1 MSPDE
6 IIDYTRLSSSILA
19 ALISLTAPWVSEGRV
34 SPLRGFIWVFRF
46 QMVSLWSNA
55 LYAWTLSITRRD
67 PNLVPVW
74 CAVSF
79 ATATTFQT
87 GRLYDESDRLCTL
100 YKWAWCLGSL
110 NEAIVVLQAMASQE
124 FNDEN
129 AASEPDETYL
139 EVVHET
145 ATNVRKWTQQFRIF
159 RRFIWPS
166 GSLTMQARLLLKLLL
181 TLGLTGLA
189 IWIPQAFSRIMD
201 GLTFGDTWPSIQKLV
216 IAWVIPQ
223 VCHILF
229 RAMKY
234 WMLARIDSYC
244 GEELDKTIYAKI
256 MTADP
261 SFHANKNPTNL
272 LTAADNAVD
281 IPKSFDSLLDNSF
294 DFLIAICVTMP
305 IIALQFGQ
313 HVMIVIVIRLVAEY
327 FNFERGKVKS
337 RHATDDYLKVHKI
350 HRHSRAD
357 TMRGRE
363 TGAVFGQITHQI
375 AENNT
380 SLGKVHIAKFR
391 AHLEAV
397 ITWILGFVVGDI
409 GRLTGAYLVCS
420 QIHVG
425 TSTLGN
431 LTLFISY
438 WGQTVAPIISILE
451 ASDNIV
457 KVFQYAAE
465 AAEIMD
471 TVPKERGKR
480 LRFERGAINFRN
492 VTVSRGGTVVLDNFN
507 LDIDAKEDIA
517 LVGPSG
523 AGKSTVLSLLTGH
536 IEPDSGEV
544 LVDGQDVTKID
555 FDSLSNY
562 IGILQQNPHIY
573 DTTVKENLLIGKRT
587 ATMVEIQEAC
597 VKARIH
603 DDIERRQGGYETAC
617 GIQRIAIARLLPKK
631 PMIALIDEGTS
642 ALDSATEGF
651 IKQSFS
657 EVFKHSTRMTVAH
670 VKRIIVLG
678 EKGKFVESGTHDA
691 LLDSKGKYWEYWQE
705 HLGEQT

>member
-6 IIDYTRLSSSILA
+6 ILDYTRLSGSILA
-19 ALISLTAPWVSEGRV
+19 AFISLTAPWISERRV
-34 SPLRGFIWVFRF
+34 SPLRGFIWVFRL
-46 QMVSLWSNA
+46 QMASLWSNA
-55 LYAWTLSITRRD
+55 LYTWTLSITRRD
-67 PNLVPVW
+67 PNLAPVW
-74 CAVSF
+74 CAISF

-110 NEAIVVLQAMASQE
+110 NEATVVLQAMASQE
-124 FNDEN
+124 FNVWRLLGLFIALSTFLLYVFLASCVVFGEKHGYRPLPQDEN
-129 AASEPDETYL
+129 AASEPDEPYL
-139 EVVHET
+139 EVVHKT

-201 GLTFGDTWPSIQKLV
+201 GLTFGDTWPSIQRLV
-216 IAWVIPQ
+216 VAWVIPQ

-229 RAMKY
+229 RALKY
-234 WMLARIDSYC
+234 WMSARIDSYR

-261 SFHANKNPTNL
+261 SFHANKSPTNL

-337 RHATDDYLKVHKI
+337 RHATDDYLKVHKV

-425 TSTLGN
+425 TSTPGN

-438 WGQTVAPIISILE
+438 WGQTVTPIISILE

-457 KVFQYAAE
+457 KSFQYAAE

-471 TVPKERGKR
+471 TVPKKRGKR
-480 LRFERGAINFRN
+480 LTFERGAINFRN

-507 LDIDAKEDIA
+507 LDIDAKEHIA

-523 AGKSTVLSLLTGH
+523 AGKSTILSLLTGQ

-544 LVDGQDVTKID
+544 LIDGQDVTKID
-555 FDSLSNY
+555 FDSWV
-562 IGILQQNPHIY
+562 IRCRH
-573 DTTVKENLLIGKRT
+573 
-587 ATMVEIQEAC
+587 
-597 VKARIH
+597 
-603 DDIERRQGGYETAC
+603 RRFFLTP
-617 GIQRIAIARLLPKK
+617 R
-631 PMIALIDEGTS
+631 
-642 ALDSATEGF
+642 
-651 IKQSFS
+651 QSFKPYRHPS
-657 EVFKHSTRMTVAH
+657 AESPHLRHYSQ
-670 VKRIIVLG
+670 G
-678 EKGKFVESGTHDA
+678 EPSHWETERHDGR
-691 LLDSKGKYWEYWQE
+691 DSRGLCE
-705 HLGEQT
+705 GSNS

>member
-6 IIDYTRLSSSILA
+6 ILDYTRLSGSILA
-19 ALISLTAPWVSEGRV
+19 ALISLTAPWVSERRV
-34 SPLRGFIWVFRF
+34 SPLRGFIWVFRL

-55 LYAWTLSITRRD
+55 LYVWALSIIRRD
-67 PNLVPVW
+67 PNLAPVW
-74 CAVSF
+74 CAISF

-110 NEAIVVLQAMASQE
+110 NEAFVIVQAIATQEPNVWQLLSLFIALSTFLLYALLVSCVLFGEKYGYRRLPQ
-124 FNDEN
+124 DEN
-129 AASEPDETYL
+129 AASEPDETHL
-139 EVVHET
+139 EVLHKT
-145 ATNVRKWTQQFRIF
+145 ATNVRKWTHQLRIF

-181 TLGLTGLA
+181 TLGLTGLD
-189 IWIPQAFSRIMD
+189 IWIPQALSRIID
-201 GLTFGDTWPSIQKLV
+201 GLTFGDTWPSIQKRIV
-216 IAWVIPQ
+216 AWVIPQ
-223 VCHILF
+223 VCQILS
-229 RAMKY
+229 RASKY
-234 WMLARIDSYC
+234 WMSARLDSYR

-272 LTAADNAVD
+272 ITAADNAVD

-305 IIALQFGQ
+305 LMALQFGQ
-313 HVMIVIVIRLVAEY
+313 HVMIVIVMRLVAEY
-327 FNFERGKVKS
+327 LNFERGKVKS
-337 RHATDDYLKVHKI
+337 RDATGDYLKVQKI

-357 TMRGRE
+357 TIRGRG

-380 SLGKVHIAKFR
+380 SLGKVHIAKFL

-397 ITWILGFVVGDI
+397 VTWILGFV
-409 GRLTGAYLVCS
+409 
-420 QIHVG
+420 
-425 TSTLGN
+425 
-431 LTLFISY
+431 
-438 WGQTVAPIISILE
+438 TVTPIISIRE
-451 ASDNIV
+451 ASDKIV
-457 KVFQYAAE
+457 RNFQYAAE

-480 LRFERGAINFRN
+480 LTFERGAINFRN

-507 LDIDAKEDIA
+507 LDIDAEEHIA

-523 AGKSTVLSLLTGH
+523 AGKSTILSLLTGQ

-544 LVDGQDVTKID
+544 LIDGQDVTKID
-555 FDSLSNY
+555 FDSLSNH

-573 DTTVKENLLIGKRT
+573 DTTVKENLLIGKRN
-587 ATMVEIQEAC
+587 ATMREIQEAC
-597 VKARIH
+597 
-603 DDIERRQGGYETAC
+603 
-617 GIQRIAIARLLPKK
+617 IQRIAIARLLLKRPV
-631 PMIALIDEGTS
+631 IALIDEGTS
-642 ALDSATEGF
+642 ALDAATEGF

-657 EVFKHSTRMTVAH
+657 EVLENSTSMTVANAG
-670 VKRIIVLG
+670 RIIVLG
-678 EKGKFVESGTHDA
+678 DKGKFIESGTHDA
-691 LLDSKGKYWEYWQE
+691 LLYSKGKYWEYWQE
-705 HLGEQT
+705 HLGEQI